1 MWVIPAVMFY
11 LWITGSQVSSNG
23 LAFLVYWFSCLQST
37 PENFIIW
44 IGLVKLFQ
52 IIYLRR
58 IGAQVPADALEFQMI
73 ILRALWRQV
82 GPRMDRIRLRIFVGR
97 NYEQLDYAGELEM
110 SAGDFIMLSQG
121 KIQPEY
127 EEDSE
132 Q

>member
-1 MWVIPAVMFY
+1 
-11 LWITGSQVSSNG
+11 
-23 LAFLVYWFSCLQST
+23 
-37 PENFIIW
+37 
-44 IGLVKLFQ
+44 
-52 IIYLRR
+52 
-58 IGAQVPADALEFQMI
+58 MI

-127 EEDSE
+127 EEDTE